1 MGFICSAVR
10 LGRQS
15 GKSGE
20 LACKPGSVPRTI
32 PVWLG
37 HKPTQAGMVR
47 GDGHSSGPTVTRRLK
62 RPTQE

>member
-1 MGFICSAVR
+1 MEFVCSAVR

-15 GKSGE
+15 GKRGE

-32 PVWLG
+32 PVRLG
-37 HKPTQAGMVR
+37 ENPNQAGMVR